1 MNSVE
6 FPGAVRVAEAIFV
19 LSAVVALAGAVIAVA
34 AHRIIRSVCGLA
46 LCCIGL
52 AGLYAFLK
60 SPFLALMQI
69 LIYVGAVC
77 ITIVFAVMLAEP
89 DEPGEPRSGQVGGL
103 WLASA
108 LLVAAVAGWGLAT
121 LAVNGPW
128 KVPAARTS
136 DGSMRAIGISLLTTH
151 SLAFEVVS
159 VVLLVAIVGALAIA
173 HGGRGPAK

>member
-1 MNSVE
+1 MSAG
-6 FPGAVRVAEAIFV
+6 FPGVTLWAEIIFV
-19 LSAVVALAGAVIAVA
+19 ISALTMLAGALVAVM

-52 AGLYAFLK
+52 AGLYAFLR

-89 DEPGEPRSGQVGGL
+89 DEPAEPTSGHGEGV
-103 WLASA
+103 WLACA
-108 LLVAAVAGWGLAT
+108 LLVAAVVGWGLAT
-121 LAVNGPW
+121 LVVKGPW
-128 KVPAARTS
+128 TTPVERVAE
-136 DGSMRAIGISLLTTH
+136 GSVKAIGIALLTTH

-173 HGGRGPAK
+173 HGGRGAAR